1 MLDGGDLKP
10 WPELSRETRAQLKSF
25 QSIVA
30 RRRSP
35 RTGAEHEFFLLDCRD
50 WINVV
55 ALTDEGKVVLVR
67 QYRHGSD
74 TFTLEI
80 PGGAVDPGED
90 MVEAG
95 RRELREESGYE
106 ARELRYLGSVNPN
119 PAFMMNRCG
128 TLLATGCRRVGEIE
142 QDPGEDL
149 QVVEL
154 TQRELRQAMRDGH
167 VDHALVFA
175 ALAWCD
181 LDSELDALL
190 VPDVDDA

>member
-1 MLDGGDLKP
+1 MLQP
-10 WPELSRETRAQLKSF
+10 WPELDRKTLTRVKF
-25 QSIVA
+25 FEVIEA

-35 RTGAEHEFFLLDCRD
+35 RTGAEHAFFLVDCPD

-55 ALTDEGKVVLVR
+55 ALTEEDKFVLVR

-74 TFTLEI
+74 SFTLEI

-106 ARELRYLGSVNPN
+106 AREVQYLGSVNPN
-119 PAFMMNRCG
+119 PAFMMNQCG
-128 TLLATGCRRVGEIE
+128 TMIARGCRRVGEI
-142 QDPGEDL
+142 QNDPGEDL
-149 QVVEL
+149 EVVEL
-154 TQRELRQAMRDGH
+154 TASELRDALRTGQ

-175 ALAWCD
+175 ALVW
-181 LDSELDALL
+181 LELGSGPETLL
-190 VPDVDDA
+190 RSTEGA